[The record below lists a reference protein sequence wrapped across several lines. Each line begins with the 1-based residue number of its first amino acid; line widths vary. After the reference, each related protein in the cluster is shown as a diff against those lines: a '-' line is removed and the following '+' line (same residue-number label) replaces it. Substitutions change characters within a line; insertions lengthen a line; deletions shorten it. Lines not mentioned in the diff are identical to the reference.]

1 METSLM
7 NGVSM
12 LAAEADEGWLF
23 GLDVQLVSDT
33 ILLAIAVFILFII
46 LSYVL
51 FNPARDLLEKRRQ
64 KIRDDLD
71 SAQKDKEDAKSLK
84 EEYDAKLRDV
94 NKEAEEILSDARK
107 KAKQNET
114 RIIEEAKEEAARII
128 QRANQDIELEKKHA
142 ADDMKQEMIQI
153 ASVMAGKVVAAS
165 IDTTIQEQL
174 VDETLK
180 EMGDGTWQS

>member
-1 METSLM
+1 MK
-7 NGVSM
+7 GVSM
-12 LAAEADEGWLF
+12 LAADADEGWLF

-51 FNPARDLLEKRRQ
+51 FNPARELLEKRRQ
-64 KIRDDLD
+64 KIRDDID
-71 SAQKDKEDAKSLK
+71 SAQKDKEDAKALK

-128 QRANQDIELEKKHA
+128 QRANQEIELEKKHA
-142 ADDMKQEMIQI
+142 IDDMKQEMIQI
-153 ASVMAGKVVAAS
+153 ASIMAGKVVAAS
-165 IDTTIQEQL
+165 IDTTVQEQL

-180 EMGDGTWQS
+180 EMGDSTWQS